1 MTGAAAPRDD
11 GALRANGKMKEDP
24 LKEKSLAFAVEIV
37 KVAKRLRD
45 ESREFALADQLLRS
59 GTSIGANLAEA
70 RYAAS
75 KKDFLSKCKISQKE
89 CAETTFWLQLLAR
102 CELLP
107 PNQIQ
112 SLSESCA
119 ELRRMLSA
127 TCKTLETVETRP

>member
-75 KKDFLSKCKISQKE
+75 KKDFLAKCKISLKE
-89 CAETTFWLQLLAR
+89 CSETLFWLQLLER
-102 CELLP
+102 SELLEP
-107 PNQIQ
+107 AQSK
-112 SLSESCA
+112 SLSTDCNDI
-119 ELRRMLSA
+119 RRILAAS
-127 TCKTLETVETRP
+127 CKTLEQNLLP

>member
-89 CAETTFWLQLLAR
+89 CAETSFWLQLLAR
-102 CELLP
+102 CEFLP
-107 PNQIQ
+107 EDKLR
-112 SLSESCA
+112 SLSDACA

-127 TCKTLETVETRP
+127 TCRTLESTEEK

>member
-1 MTGAAAPRDD
+1 
-11 GALRANGKMKEDP
+11 MKDDP

-37 KVAKRLRD
+37 KAARQLR
-45 ESREFALADQLLRS
+45 EGSKEFALADQLLRS

-75 KKDFLSKCKISQKE
+75 KRDFLAKCKISQKE
-89 CAETTFWLQLLAR
+89 CAETSFWLQLLAR

-107 PNQIQ
+107 PDRIQ
-112 SLSESCA
+112 ALSDSCA

>member
-1 MTGAAAPRDD
+1 MTGAAAPRNDE
-11 GALRANGKMKEDP
+11 MKEDP

-37 KVAKRLRD
+37 KTAKRLRE

-75 KKDFLSKCKISQKE
+75 KRDFLAKCKIAQKE
-89 CAETTFWLQLLAR
+89 CAETSFWLQLLAR

-107 PNQIQ
+107 EDTIRP
-112 SLSESCA
+112 LTDACA

-127 TCKTLETVETRP
+127 TCRTIEANEEK

>member
-1 MTGAAAPRDD
+1 
-11 GALRANGKMKEDP
+11 MKDDP

-37 KVAKRLRD
+37 KTTKRLRD

-75 KKDFLSKCKISQKE
+75 KRDFLAKCKIAQKE
-89 CAETTFWLQLLAR
+89 CAETSFWLQLLSR

-107 PNQIQ
+107 EDQVR
-112 SLSESCA
+112 SLSDACA

-127 TCKTLETVETRP
+127 TCKTLEVAEKGF